1 MAGPDSAVVL
11 QFESS
16 YDYLYQQLLNRLQR
30 FVRLDA
36 QPNSIMAAF
45 GLLGPVATQEI
56 TGERHGSTSW
66 TDSPSSRRWVAK
78 RMFEVAQMLDVN
90 DELAIVLNL
99 QMGYV
104 NNAVASMERLADKL
118 IIDAVT
124 GTAQAGTFGTDTATF
139 DATAPVADGTGGN
152 QIAVGSAGLTIDKMR
167 QAREVFDAR
176 EVGLDG
182 MAMGLR
188 EFVWVMSPKNHQ
200 DLLEQTEATSTDY
213 LGVIIVNGQEQ
224 ATRMPLVQGRIPYY
238 MGFDLIIS
246 NQLNTTSSN
255 RINLAWHKQAMGF
268 ARWGGQRRIWLGEL
282 PEHHLG
288 KGILV
293 QEHMG
298 AVRIQDKGVLAIVC
312 DET

>member
-45 GLLGPVATQEI
+45 GLLGPVATQGI